1 MRIEIIKNLT
11 IVVKIMKKI
20 YSAPEINVEI
30 LDMEYDILA
39 GSPGLSDT
47 PASSEAEILSREVET
62 FFDDEE

>member
-1 MRIEIIKNLT
+1 
-11 IVVKIMKKI
+11 MKKI

-39 GSPGLSDT
+39 GSPGLSDSD
-47 PASSEAEILSREVET
+47 ASAEVEILSREVET